1 MNSLRSRCLS
11 LMAALSAA
19 IVFLGIA
26 PPARAV
32 SEVAGATFPEQIV
45 QEITAVEQRESGVIR
60 QEQQLMQLE
69 YQAENMVGM
78 PMQLFD
84 QAIGPITEAYQA
96 VQMADG
102 LTYGAQDNLEQIQA
116 EYGTTMSMQGG
127 LGSLVWQGQ
136 LMPCGAGPVGSYQY
150 TLPDGYSAC
159 MTQAQYDQ
167 AVAQECS
174 AAPAGQPNPAC
185 PGQNINADLARQRQV
200 LQSQAAA
207 VLKNAG
213 LSQRDAQNEQSLV
226 AAVERQAQGG
236 ASQKQILQS
245 TLAMDGYILK
255 ALNREDRDL
264 NALAQLKTNV
274 DLQRQQLEQDRQNNV
289 NEGIKADSAPPIPV
303 N

>member
-1 MNSLRSRCLS
+1 MHSDARRRVVAVLAL
-11 LMAALSAA
+11 AASAA
-19 IVFLGIA
+19 FLGSA
-26 PPARAV
+26 PRAWAV

-102 LTYGAQDNLEQIQA
+102 LTYGAQNNLEQIQA

-127 LGSLVWQGQ
+127 VGSLVWQGQ
-136 LMPCGAGPVGSYQY
+136 LMPCGAGPAGSYQY
-150 TLPDGYSAC
+150 TLPDGYSTC
-159 MTQAQYDQ
+159 MTQGQYDQ
-167 AVAQECS
+167 SVAQECS
-174 AAPAGQPNPAC
+174 AVPAGQPNPAC

-213 LSQRDAQNEQSLV
+213 LSAQDAQNEQSLV

-245 TLAMDGYILK
+245 ALAMDGYTLQ

-264 NALAQLKTNV
+264 NALAQLQTNV
-274 DLQRQQLEQDRQNNV
+274 DLQRQQLEQDRQGQANGEAQMDMVPMPKIN
-289 NEGIKADSAPPIPV
+289 
-303 N
+303 

>member
-1 MNSLRSRCLS
+1 MCSLRSCGFS
-11 LMAALSAA
+11 LTAVLLAA
-19 IVFLGIA
+19 IMFPGFA
-26 PPARAV
+26 PRAYAV

-69 YQAENMVGM
+69 YQAENAVGM

-116 EYGTTMSMQGG
+116 EYDTTMSMQGG

-150 TLPDGYSAC
+150 TLPDGYSTC

-167 AVAQECS
+167 AVAQQCS
-174 AAPAGQPNPAC
+174 AVPAGEPNPAC
-185 PGQNINADLARQRQV
+185 PGQNINADLTRQRQV

-213 LSQRDAQNEQSLV
+213 LSQQDAQNEQSLV

-245 TLAMDGYILK
+245 ALAMDGYILK

-274 DLQRQQLEQDRQNNV
+274 DLQRQQLEQDRQNNA
-289 NEGIKADSAPPIPV
+289 NEGIKDDSIPPIPV